1 MNNYDPNYIAQREA
15 ELIEEMNLLSAKRLI
30 KPSMA
35 HSQRMNQI
43 FAELYQLT
51 GQDKYKL

>member
-1 MNNYDPNYIAQREA
+1 MSNDQHHVIQRES

>member
-1 MNNYDPNYIAQREA
+1 MSNYPHHIIQRES